1 MGLGFER
8 VSLKGLLL
16 VHLAV
21 YSKQLSFLFSPIG
34 AIIKA
39 VLAGVSVLLF
49 VTTTEL
55 TLSSHLFLMFLFI
68 AAVRAL
74 FALTTFINHVR
85 MFIAIRVHRNQV
97 LDVAVSHQQQATI
110 LRREKKVAQHMMILI
125 AILGIC
131 LVPPLLL
138 KAFQSSF
145 SEQYRY
151 LFPWALSFALINAS
165 VNPIINFWW
174 NKELRN
180 ATKLLVS
187 C

>member
-1 MGLGFER
+1 MGYFLFTLQFAR
-8 VSLKGLLL
+8 NNFF
-16 VHLAV
+16 
-21 YSKQLSFLFSPIG
+21 SFLFSPTD
-34 AIIKA
+34 AVIKA
-39 VLAGVSVLLF
+39 VLAGVSVPLF
-49 VTTTEL
+49 VVITEL
-55 TLSSHLFLMFLFI
+55 ILSSNLFLMFLVI

-74 FALTTFINHVR
+74 VALTTFINHAR
-85 MFIAIRVHRNQV
+85 MFIAVRGHRNQV
-97 LDVAVSHQQQATI
+97 LEVAVSDQQQATI
-110 LRREKKVAQHMMILI
+110 LRREKKVAYHMMILI
-125 AILGIC
+125 AVLLIC

-145 SEQYRY
+145 AEQYRY

-180 ATKLLVS
+180 ATKSLVS